1 MIELML
7 QAERLLMVG
16 LVDQAEQLYAMAAR
30 NDPRNAIAVVGL
42 ARVALER
49 DDDRRAYQLSCR
61 ALEIDPENA
70 AALRLEARLSEVLA
84 HRGERVE
91 RPVSVLGSRG
101 PAAPA
106 PSQTA
111 SAPMLVPGRRRR
123 LRQLL
128 GR

>member
-49 DDDRRAYQLSCR
+49 NDDRQAYALSCR
-61 ALEIDPENA
+61 ALEIDPEDA

-91 RPVSVLGSRG
+91 RHASVLGSRA
-101 PAAPA
+101 PVLPA
-106 PSQTA
+106 PSQSATA
-111 SAPMLVPGRRRR
+111 PQAGPGRRRL